1 MITYL
6 REYFLTLTTFLTIK
20 NNNMKDAFDD
30 ELQNYYDSLTET
42 KECAMCGCDIDTDRI
57 YCSYKCAMA
66 DER

>member
-1 MITYL
+1 
-6 REYFLTLTTFLTIK
+6 
-20 NNNMKDAFDD
+20 MKDAFDD

-42 KECAMCGCDIDTDRI
+42 KECAMCGCDIDTDRM